1 MEDNDGSV
9 KQESPVHQSPKSA
22 LEPNAINSGGAS
34 HNMTIAQ
41 PTFL

>member
-22 LEPNAINSGGAS
+22 TQPNAIN
-34 HNMTIAQ
+34 Q
-41 PTFL
+41 DQLRDQ